1 MKKQF
6 TLIELLVVIAIIGIL
21 AAMLL
26 PALSKARAKAR
37 QASCTS
43 NMKQIM
49 LYSQQYADEYG
60 GWIIPMCRSM
70 YRPDN
75 RYQREWCNMGIEIL
89 ASYINSSRVHPIN
102 WYFYIFQ
109 FQDDGLDVS
118 LFKCPAESH
127 GIGKYDRTDGNNMTL
142 GHYAQNRLLGG
153 DVEVAS
159 LPLHKTTELTSP
171 SSATQWWDGSSPLGN
186 MSYDMISVAFRHGS
200 AGAMELRN
208 GLYGGYFYGYSG
220 TAVMG
225 HCDGSATGDPMRN
238 FKATGG
244 YKPTFIYDG
253 FNSGMTCPVVT
264 L

>member
-37 QASCTS
+37 QASCIG
-43 NMKQIM
+43 NMKQIG
-49 LYSQQYADEYG
+49 LYSQQYSDEFG

-89 ASYINSSRVHPIN
+89 YSYINSSRVNPCN
-102 WYFYIFQ
+102 WYLYVFQ
-109 FQDDGLDVS
+109 MKDDGLDVS
-118 LFKCPAESH
+118 LAVCPAESH

-142 GHYAQNRLLGG
+142 GHYGQNRLLGG
-153 DVEVAS
+153 DVEVES
-159 LPLHKTTELTSP
+159 LPLRKQTELTSA
-171 SSATQWWDGSSPLGN
+171 STAVQWWDGSSPLGN
-186 MSYDMISVAFRHGS
+186 MTMDMVGVAFRHGAAS
-200 AGAMELRN
+200 ALELKN

-220 TAVMG
+220 SAVFA
-225 HCDGSATGDPMRN
+225 HCDGHASANAMRSY
-238 FKATGG
+238 KVTGG

-253 FNSGMTCPVVT
+253 FNSGREAPVVSF
-264 L
+264 